1 MLNFRNKLAGCGP
14 KRKGEKTMWWFYD
27 SGWVALNNGDYG
39 RVWDGLDVN
48 YGTGYHEFACSATY
62 GCDWVY

>member
-1 MLNFRNKLAGCGP
+1 
-14 KRKGEKTMWWFYD
+14 MWWFYD